1 MKWFWNYVRRRLHQN
16 EADVKSGGA
25 KITDVL
31 RWDSPGMNLRVT
43 PAVGGTIVTVTQF
56 DRARDRHDERVYV
69 IPDDYDFDQ
78 ELCRIISLERL
89 RG

>member
-1 MKWFWNYVRRRLHQN
+1 MKWFWNYVRRRLHQ
-16 EADVKSGGA
+16 EDHKSVGAVKVDTA
-25 KITDVL
+25 V
-31 RWDSPGMNLRVT
+31 RWDSPCMNLRVT
-43 PAVGGTIVTVTQF
+43 PAVGGTIVTVIQF

-69 IPDDYDFDQ
+69 IPDTQDFNQ